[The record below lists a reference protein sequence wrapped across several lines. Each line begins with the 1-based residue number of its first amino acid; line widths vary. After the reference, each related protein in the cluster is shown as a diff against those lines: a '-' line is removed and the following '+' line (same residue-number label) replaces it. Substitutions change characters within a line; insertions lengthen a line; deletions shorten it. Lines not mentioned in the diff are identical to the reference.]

1 MLYGRDAERSVI
13 GRLLEDAGAGASGVL
28 VVRGEPGIGK
38 TALLDSFADQ
48 DDMLVLRGVGIESEA
63 ELPFGGLHLLLRP
76 VLADQ
81 LKGLPDPQRQALE
94 GAFGL
99 ALGVSADRMMV
110 GLAVLTLLSELAEDA
125 PVLCLIDDAQWLDR
139 PSAEAL
145 LFAARRLGAEGV
157 AMVFAVR
164 DGEAPFPTP
173 GLPELRLTGLSCEAA
188 AALVDAREGDLAS
201 EVRRRVLAEAGGNP
215 LALIELPTALTVSTP
230 GPALP
235 LTNRLQ
241 LAFHAQA
248 GGLPEASRTL
258 LLVAAADDTGDL
270 GLLLRAA
277 ESMGAGVGDL
287 PAVEEAG
294 LLRLD
299 GRQVTFRHPL
309 VRAAVYQGTPLDQ
322 RLCAHRALA
331 GALTDADQADRRAW
345 HLASAAT
352 GPDAAIAAEL
362 ERTASLAAERKGYAA
377 SAAAYERAAQLAATA
392 EVRTRLLTLAA
403 ETALESGALARAQAL
418 AERVTDPVARR
429 GLVRVRATAAA
440 GQGFLRQAHA
450 LQLAEA
456 TRLAERDPVG
466 AVEVMMDAL
475 HTTWF
480 SGEHDLAT
488 VTATQ
493 LEALRPPAGDPTRS
507 VLRLQRWLT
516 ALALGRSAERLP
528 DLAEVFAQ
536 AAAARA
542 HEARDV
548 LMICGIGLMG
558 GLDTE
563 AESLASGVVAA
574 ARTAGKVGVL
584 PAALYYAAISQTFLG
599 RHRDA
604 ATSAA
609 EALDIAEDTGQPHWV
624 GHAQGVLAHLS
635 AIEGDET
642 RCRDLARPALTDPG
656 TGARPAGLH
665 GVRWA
670 LGLLDLGHGRV
681 REALDHL
688 STLYHG
694 PARHQLPA
702 ERSLPDLV
710 EAAVRLGELDLATG
724 ALDRLTDLARRVPV
738 PSIEALLHRCRALL
752 DPDDDAF
759 ALSLRLHQRDS
770 RPFEHART
778 QLLYGEWL
786 RRGRRKTEARAQ
798 LAAALE
804 TFDLIGA
811 RAWADRAQ
819 SELEATGVVATT
831 PRRGPGVLS
840 LLTPQELHIVTLAA
854 DGMSNKDIA
863 AQLFISPRT
872 VGHHLYRAYPKLG
885 VASRHEL
892 SDALAA
898 HQ

>member
-1 MLYGRDAERSVI
+1 MS
-13 GRLLEDAGAGASGVL
+13 RLLEDAGAGTSGVL

-38 TALLDSFADQ
+38 TALLDAFAVR

-76 VLADQ
+76 VLAAQ
-81 LKGLPDPQRQALE
+81 LRNLPEPQRQALE

-99 ALGVSADRMMV
+99 TLGVYADRMMV
-110 GLAVLTLLSELAEDA
+110 GLAVLTLLSELAEGA
-125 PVLCLIDDAQWLDR
+125 PVLCLVDDAQWLDR

-173 GLPELRLTGLSCEAA
+173 GLPELRLAGLSCEAA
-188 AALVDAREGDLAS
+188 AALVDACEGDLAS

-215 LALIELPTALTVSTP
+215 LALIELPTALATSAP

-248 GGLPEASRTL
+248 GRLPEASRTL

-294 LLRLD
+294 LLRFD

-309 VRAAVYQGTPLDQ
+309 VRAAVYQGTPLDR
-322 RLCAHRALA
+322 RLRAHRALA
-331 GALTDADQADRRAW
+331 DVLTDPDQADRRAW

-352 GPDAAIAAEL
+352 GPDAGIAAEL

-392 EVRTRLLTLAA
+392 EARTRLLTLAA

-429 GLVRVRATAAA
+429 GLVRVRAAAAA

-456 TRLAERDPVG
+456 TRLAECDPVG

-480 SGEHDLAT
+480 SGERDLAT
-488 VTATQ
+488 VTAAQ
-493 LEALRPPAGDPTRS
+493 LGALRPPAGHPAWS

-516 ALALGRSAERLP
+516 ALALGRSDERPP

-563 AESLASGVVAA
+563 AESLASGIVSA

-584 PAALYYAAISQTFLG
+584 PAALYYAAISRTFLG
-599 RHRDA
+599 RYRDA

-609 EALDIAEDTGQPHWV
+609 EALDIAEDTGQSHWV
-624 GHAQGVLAHLS
+624 SHAQGVTAYLA
-635 AIEGDET
+635 AIEGDEQ
-642 RCRDLARPALTDPG
+642 RCRDLAQSALTDPG

-665 GVRWA
+665 RARWA

-681 REALDHL
+681 KEALDHL
-688 STLYHG
+688 SVLYHG

-724 ALDRLTDLARRVPV
+724 AFGRLTDLARRIPA
-738 PSIEALLHRCRALL
+738 PSIEALLHRCGALL
-752 DPDDDAF
+752 DPDDDTF
-759 ALSLRLHQRDS
+759 ALSLRLHERDS

-786 RRGRRKTEARAQ
+786 RRGRRKSEARTQ

-811 RAWADRAQ
+811 RSWADRAQ
-819 SELEATGVVATT
+819 SELEATGVAATT

-892 SDALAA
+892 SDAIAA